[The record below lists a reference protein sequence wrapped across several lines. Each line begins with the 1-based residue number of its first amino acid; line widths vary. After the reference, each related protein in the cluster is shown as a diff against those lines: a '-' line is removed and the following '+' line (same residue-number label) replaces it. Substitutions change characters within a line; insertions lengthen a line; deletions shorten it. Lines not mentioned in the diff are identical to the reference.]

1 MSTHR
6 LVNWAPDNNF
16 KYTDL
21 NRPKKEVYNARFLY
35 HDSAHHGIN
44 RYPDRNSYR
53 PTKAPFHTSSS
64 SSFRTTR
71 ESRESVLSRKAP
83 PKTQEYRF
91 PNSSKTDIRGFD
103 NDQRRDILMTPKTSE
118 TTIPVLD
125 RRPYTDHG
133 PYPSFSIPKSS
144 KPPRRPQ
151 TEKVPMPSPLLRASI
166 ANTSKMFARSQ
177 EGVSNKNFTNEEFS
191 RRSIV
196 DTVRMRNNALERLRS
211 QRRLG
216 QVKPVLLGG
225 RSQGNL
231 RRATKTIP
239 KFT

>member
-1 MSTHR
+1 
-6 LVNWAPDNNF
+6 
-16 KYTDL
+16 
-21 NRPKKEVYNARFLY
+21 
-35 HDSAHHGIN
+35 
-44 RYPDRNSYR
+44 
-53 PTKAPFHTSSS
+53 
-64 SSFRTTR
+64 
-71 ESRESVLSRKAP
+71 
-83 PKTQEYRF
+83 
-91 PNSSKTDIRGFD
+91 
-103 NDQRRDILMTPKTSE
+103 MTPKTSE

-125 RRPYTDHG
+125 RIISHFSHILSLLLGRPYTDHG

-177 EGVSNKNFTNEEFS
+177 EGVSNKNFTNEELS

-196 DTVRMRNNALERLRS
+196 DTVRMRYSWPRMTKIWSLMFRNNALERLRS

-225 RSQGNL
+225 RSQG
-231 RRATKTIP
+231 
-239 KFT
+239 